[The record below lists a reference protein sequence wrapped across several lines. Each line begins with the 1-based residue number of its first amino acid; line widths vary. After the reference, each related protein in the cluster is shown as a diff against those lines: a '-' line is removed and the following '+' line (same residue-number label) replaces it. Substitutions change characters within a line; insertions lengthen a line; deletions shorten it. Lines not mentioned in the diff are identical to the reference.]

1 MHTITE
7 GLIKAGQDV
16 TLLTIYT
23 HKHDLELEK
32 LSQEYIEQTKI
43 KGVFVDARVNLVDAF
58 SALITADSYNVS
70 RFFSAD
76 FDIILS
82 KLLRE
87 QQFDIIHLESLFM
100 TPYIGTIRRFSNA
113 KVVLRS
119 HNLEYIVWERVASG
133 TRNFAKK
140 AYLKHLSRK
149 LKTYELDVITQI
161 DGIVSISNKDQKHYH
176 EIGLKKPII
185 NVSFGINIENYTLE
199 NSIPSPSIFHLGA
212 MDWTPN
218 IEGVLWFLDEVW
230 PQVHKSHPDLT
241 LHLAGRRMPEHII
254 QFEYPNVKIIGE
266 VDDAKEFMRDH
277 LIMIVPILSGG
288 GIRVKIIEGMAMAK
302 NIVSTSIGAE
312 GIEAENGTELV
323 IADTPIDFAKA
334 ISQLLSNPDKA
345 RRMRQNARA
354 RAEKSYNNKVL
365 INQLVKFYQDL
376 LSR

>member
-87 QQFDIIHLESLFM
+87 QQFDIIHLESLFT

-161 DGIVSISNKDQKHYH
+161 DGIVSIMLVNK
-176 EIGLKKPII
+176 
-185 NVSFGINIENYTLE
+185 
-199 NSIPSPSIFHLGA
+199 
-212 MDWTPN
+212 
-218 IEGVLWFLDEVW
+218 
-230 PQVHKSHPDLT
+230 
-241 LHLAGRRMPEHII
+241 
-254 QFEYPNVKIIGE
+254 
-266 VDDAKEFMRDH
+266 
-277 LIMIVPILSGG
+277 
-288 GIRVKIIEGMAMAK
+288 
-302 NIVSTSIGAE
+302 
-312 GIEAENGTELV
+312 
-323 IADTPIDFAKA
+323 
-334 ISQLLSNPDKA
+334 
-345 RRMRQNARA
+345 
-354 RAEKSYNNKVL
+354 
-365 INQLVKFYQDL
+365 
-376 LSR
+376 